1 MLQSTIIRLL
11 LILVILLSGC
21 SLQYESYPNDDKA
34 PSTDNVVEVPST
46 DNVVKERFIKTRFN
60 NICFVIMD
68 TKTENE
74 YLVVPNAGVIKLN

>member
-34 PSTDNVVEVPST
+34 PSTDNVVSS
-46 DNVVKERFIKTRFN
+46 RFIRKDISTFSHYTL
-60 NICFVIMD
+60 MD
-68 TKTENE
+68 TKTGNE
-74 YLVVPNAGVIKLN
+74 YLVIPNTGITKLN

>member
-34 PSTDNVVEVPST
+34 PSTDSVVE
-46 DNVVKERFIKTRFN
+46 ERFIKTRFRT
-60 NICFVIMD
+60 CFVLTD
-68 TKTENE
+68 TKTGNE
-74 YLVVPNAGVIKLN
+74 YLIIPSAGVTKLN